1 MIYFKTLNG
10 KAIRYRNKL
19 NVKKVYDH
27 EDPEWFKKYY
37 PDENVCVAVC
47 ICIGKTPIWSVGSYV
62 ESWSTF
68 VPDNYDKLPISEQ
81 LIIFDDYN
89 KLTEDELQL
98 LEHHARTVVVPAIK
112 SICNDNSEN
121 QIIDIRNMFAA
132 ECHNMGYII
141 ANAANT
147 NNDL

>member
-1 MIYFKTLNG
+1 MIYFKSLNG
-10 KAIRYRNKL
+10 KAVRYRNKL
-19 NVKKVYDH
+19 TVKKVYDH
-27 EDPEWFKKYY
+27 VDPEWFKKYY

-47 ICIGKTPIWSVGSYV
+47 ICIGKTPIWSVGSYAV
-62 ESWSTF
+62 RWSTF

-141 ANAANT
+141 AKAANT

>member
-1 MIYFKTLNG
+1 MIYFKSLNG
-10 KAIRYRNKL
+10 KTVRYRNKL

-27 EDPEWFKKYY
+27 VDPEWFKKYY

-62 ESWSTF
+62 ERWSTF

-141 ANAANT
+141 AKAANT

>member
-1 MIYFKTLNG
+1 MIYFKSLNG
-10 KAIRYRNKL
+10 KAVRYRNKI

-27 EDPEWFKKYY
+27 VDPEWFKKYF

-62 ESWSTF
+62 ERWSTF

-141 ANAANT
+141 AKAANT

>member
-1 MIYFKTLNG
+1 MIYFKSLYG
-10 KAIRYRNKL
+10 KSVRYRNKL
-19 NVKKVYDH
+19 IVKKVYDH
-27 EDPEWFKKYY
+27 VDPEWFKKYY

-47 ICIGKTPIWSVGSYV
+47 ICIGKTPIWSVGSYA
-62 ESWSTF
+62 ERWSTF
-68 VPDNYDKLPISEQ
+68 VPDNYDKLPIPEQ
-81 LIIFDDYN
+81 LKIFDDYN
-89 KLTEDELQL
+89 ELTGDELQL

-141 ANAANT
+141 AKAANT

>member
-1 MIYFKTLNG
+1 MIYFKSLNG
-10 KAIRYRNKL
+10 KAVRYRNKI

-27 EDPEWFKKYY
+27 VDPEWFKKYY

-62 ESWSTF
+62 ERWSTF

-141 ANAANT
+141 AKTANT

>member
-1 MIYFKTLNG
+1 MIYFKSLNG
-10 KAIRYRNKL
+10 KAVRYRNKI

-27 EDPEWFKKYY
+27 VDPEWFKKYF
-37 PDENVCVAVC
+37 PDENVCVSVC

-62 ESWSTF
+62 ERWSTF

-141 ANAANT
+141 AKTANT

>member
-1 MIYFKTLNG
+1 MIYFKSLNG
-10 KAIRYRNKL
+10 KAVRYRNKL

-27 EDPEWFKKYY
+27 VDPEWFKKYY

-62 ESWSTF
+62 ERWSTF

-141 ANAANT
+141 AKAANT

>member
-1 MIYFKTLNG
+1 M
-10 KAIRYRNKL
+10 
-19 NVKKVYDH
+19 
-27 EDPEWFKKYY
+27 
-37 PDENVCVAVC
+37 C
-47 ICIGKTPIWSVGSYV
+47 ICIGKTPIWSVGSYA
-62 ESWSTF
+62 ERWNTF

-89 KLTEDELQL
+89 KLSEDELQL

-141 ANAANT
+141 AKTANA

>member
-1 MIYFKTLNG
+1 MIYFKSLNG
-10 KAIRYRNKL
+10 KAVRYRNKL
-19 NVKKVYDH
+19 TVKKVYDH
-27 EDPEWFKKYY
+27 VDPEWFKKYY

-62 ESWSTF
+62 ERWSTF

-141 ANAANT
+141 AKAANT

>member
-1 MIYFKTLNG
+1 MIYFKSLNG
-10 KAIRYRNKL
+10 KAVRYRNKL
-19 NVKKVYDH
+19 TVKKVYDH
-27 EDPEWFKKYY
+27 VDPEWFKKYY

-47 ICIGKTPIWSVGSYV
+47 ICIGKTPIWSVGSYA
-62 ESWSTF
+62 ERWSTF

-141 ANAANT
+141 AKAANT